1 MDLADRVN
9 KKEATP
15 VLIIL
20 IVIFGIFTFANMIGN
35 SFVWDDEEMVVNN
48 FTFFKIENIPR
59 LFTQATFFSGGS
71 ELSGWFYRPVVML
84 SFLLVAVFFGQTP
97 FGFHFVQ
104 LALHTANA
112 VLLFFIF
119 TTVFTKV
126 SKELARPA
134 ALFLSLVFVVN
145 PAHVESVS
153 YIASMAEPLYT
164 FLLLVL
170 FLLLV
175 KEEKLQLNVKAGILA
190 VLLFTLALLTKEG
203 AIVFLPLAGLYL
215 FLFKEKEKTIFWAKY
230 LLSALGLYL
239 FARLAFFGIQFQKPS
254 FLSPIAQ
261 ATLAERILTA
271 PYSLFVFLRTFF
283 FPKEL
288 SVSQHFVVK
297 DLSDIRFAVGV
308 LSVMF
313 AASTVFYLLKKKD
326 RTGIFFI
333 FWFFAF
339 VVLVLNI
346 LFPLDMTFAER
357 WLYFSMIGL
366 LGVLGTIFLGFQKIV
381 KKYFPLSAV
390 LALSIVIIL
399 SLRTII
405 RNSDWKDGYTLYSR
419 DIKISKSS
427 FDLENNLG
435 VELFRK
441 GDIENAKG
449 HFERSIELQPNWAI
463 SLNNLGAVYSRLKD
477 TEKAGLY
484 YKKAIE
490 KADYYLAYENLALL
504 LVKEPNSEK
513 ASNFLQE
520 AVLKFPKNPKINI
533 ANAIV
538 YYQLGKRDEA
548 LRFAARAVQFDPSPQ
563 NQFIYQTI
571 LSEKNLEFDEE

>member
-1 MDLADRVN
+1 MSLLKRINEN
-9 KKEATP
+9 KSTP
-15 VLIIL
+15 AIVFLIM
-20 IVIFGIFTFANMIGN
+20 IFGIFTFANMLGN

-48 FTFFKIENIPR
+48 FPFFKIENIPR
-59 LFTQATFFSGGS
+59 VFTQATFFSGGS

-84 SFLLVAVFFGQTP
+84 TFLLVAMLFGQTP

-104 LALHTANA
+104 LALHITNA

-119 TTVFTKV
+119 TAAFTKV
-126 SKELARPA
+126 DKNLGRPM
-134 ALFLSLVFVVN
+134 ALFLSLIFVVH

-153 YIASMAEPLYT
+153 YIASTAEPLYT
-164 FLLLVL
+164 LLLLVL
-170 FLLLV
+170 FLLLI
-175 KEEKLQLNVKAGILA
+175 KKEKLQLNIKTGIL
-190 VLLFTLALLTKEG
+190 VVFLFTLALLTKEG

-215 FLFKEKEKTIFWAKY
+215 ILFEEKGKTIFWAKY

-239 FARLAFFGIQFQKPS
+239 FVKLAFFGIQFQKPS

-261 ATLAERILTA
+261 AGLQERVLTA

-288 SVSQHFVVK
+288 AVSQHFVIK
-297 DLSDIRFAVGV
+297 DVLDVRFPAGV
-308 LSVMF
+308 FSVILTML
-313 AASTVFYLLKKKD
+313 TLFYLLKKKNK
-326 RTGIFFI
+326 TGIFFI

-366 LGVLGTIFLGFQKIV
+366 LGLSGSILLEFQKII
-381 KKYFPLSAV
+381 KKHPSIFVV
-390 LALSIVIIL
+390 LALFIVILL
-399 SLRTII
+399 SLRTVV
-405 RNSDWKDGYTLYSR
+405 RNTDWKDGGTLYSR
-419 DIKISKSS
+419 DIKTSKNS

-441 GDIENAKG
+441 GDLESAKT
-449 HFERSIELQPNWAI
+449 HFERSVELQPNWAI
-463 SLNNLGAVYSRLKD
+463 SLNNLGAVYNRLKD
-477 TEKAGLY
+477 PEKAEFY
-484 YKKAIE
+484 YQKAIE

-504 LVKEPNSEK
+504 LVKKPNSEK
-513 ASNFLQE
+513 TLNFLQE

-533 ANAIV
+533 ASAIV

-548 LRFAARAVQFDPSPQ
+548 LRFAARAVQFDSSPQ
-563 NQFIYQTI
+563 SQFIYQTI
-571 LSEKNLEFDEE
+571 FSGKSLDFGKE

>member
-1 MDLADRVN
+1 MNLLSKIN
-9 KKEATP
+9 EKKSIP
-15 VLIIL
+15 VIIFL
-20 IVIFGIFTFANMIGN
+20 IVVFGIFVFTNMLGN

-48 FTFFKIENIPR
+48 FPFFKLENIPR

-71 ELSGWFYRPVVML
+71 DLSGWFYRPVVMF
-84 SFLLVAVFFGQTP
+84 SFLLITVFFGQTP

-104 LALHTANA
+104 LALHITNT

-126 SKELARPA
+126 SKELARPI
-134 ALFLSLVFVVN
+134 ALFLSLIFAVHS
-145 PAHVESVS
+145 AHVESVS

-164 FLLLVL
+164 FFLLVL

-175 KEEKLQLNVKAGILA
+175 KKEKLQLNVKAGILA

-203 AIVFLPLAGLYL
+203 AIVFLPLAGFYL

-230 LLSALGLYL
+230 LFSALGLYL
-239 FARLAFFGIQFQKPS
+239 FARLAFFGIQFQKPG

-288 SVSQHFVVK
+288 AISQHFVIK
-297 DLSDIRFAVGV
+297 DVLDVRFLVGIF
-308 LSVMF
+308 SVILTML
-313 AASTVFYLLKKKD
+313 TLFYLLKKKNK
-326 RTGIFFI
+326 TGIFFI

-346 LFPLDMTFAER
+346 LFPLDMAFAER

-381 KKYFPLSAV
+381 KKYFPLFAV

-419 DIKISKSS
+419 DIKISKNS

-441 GDIENAKG
+441 GDLESAKT
-449 HFERSIELQPNWAI
+449 HFERSVELQPNWAI
-463 SLNNLGAVYSRLKD
+463 SLNNLGAVYDRLKD
-477 TEKAGLY
+477 TEKAELY

-490 KADYYLAYENLALL
+490 KGDYYLAYENLALL

-513 ASNFLQE
+513 TLDFLQE

-538 YYQLGKRDEA
+538 YYQLEKKDEA

-571 LSEKNLEFDEE
+571 FSGKSLDFGKE